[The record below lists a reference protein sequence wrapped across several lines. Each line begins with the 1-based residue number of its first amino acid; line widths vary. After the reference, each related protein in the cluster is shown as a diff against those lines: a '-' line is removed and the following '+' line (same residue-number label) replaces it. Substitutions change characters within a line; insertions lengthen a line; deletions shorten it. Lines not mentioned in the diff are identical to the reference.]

1 MNGLVKRLIFYP
13 VFFSIILFIMFTI
26 LTNLIYFPL
35 PEVESTAYPH
45 EDIFI
50 TVENNQKINAWYI
63 KAKEGFPTIVFSHG
77 NGGNMDMFF
86 PMLKPAIYE
95 GFGVLIY
102 DYRGYGKSD
111 GRPFETGLYKDLES
125 AINYLNTVKNIKNED
140 IILWGLSIGGGVT
153 AEIASK
159 NTFRGVILQST
170 FPGVR
175 DVAISK
181 IKSIFFGNT
190 TNATVDKVVT
200 KIVYS
205 LPVIQKYET
214 KNKIGNIK
222 VPLLILHSKEDEIF
236 PYHLAEI
243 NYSNNP
249 NAQFFLSEN
258 GGHNDSY
265 WADARVLE
273 FLDSLK

>member
-1 MNGLVKRLIFYP
+1 
-13 VFFSIILFIMFTI
+13 
-26 LTNLIYFPL
+26 
-35 PEVESTAYPH
+35 
-45 EDIFI
+45 
-50 TVENNQKINAWYI
+50 
-63 KAKEGFPTIVFSHG
+63 
-77 NGGNMDMFF
+77 MDMFF